1 MNKTHFSRFL
11 LTMVSILV
19 FWGCYPDG
27 AEYYE
32 DTDITYTQHDV
43 NFDFGARQT
52 YALPDRIVID
62 VEIEEGDT
70 SFIYMKDV
78 YATPILQTIDA
89 NMSSYGW
96 TKVAISANPDLLVTP
111 AAMKS
116 TTFFYSYWYDW
127 WWGEWYPGWG
137 WYYPPYYTISSITTG
152 SILITMADPKIDNPI
167 NQTSVSWMMVGNGLA
182 SGADNVSRMTKSID
196 QAFSQSP
203 YLKTN

>member
-116 TTFFYSYWYDW
+116 TTFFTAI
-127 WWGEWYPGWG
+127 G
-137 WYYPPYYTISSITTG
+137 TTG
-152 SILITMADPKIDNPI
+152 GGEDGIRDGDGIIRPIIRSPASPRALSSLLWQILRSTILSTRPR
-167 NQTSVSWMMVGNGLA
+167 SHG
-182 SGADNVSRMTKSID
+182 
-196 QAFSQSP
+196 
-203 YLKTN
+203 